1 MKVAFVI
8 PDVHLS
14 GGIGTVVEH
23 ARRLRDDHG
32 FDATLVL
39 DRDFPGQ
46 WTYERLETVP
56 LLPLPEAQQLDYD
69 VCVATWW
76 ETTYALFTLRAKRYG
91 YFVQSLEDRFFL
103 QQHSPSRLGAALT
116 YALPVSFITEA
127 QWIADAL
134 RALRPDA
141 SCYLVRNG
149 VDKEAFAVADEADVR
164 LDGPLR
170 VLVEG
175 RPSVWFKGV
184 PEALAA
190 ASRMQEPH
198 HVTVVASDPADVP
211 GSGYDRLVGPL
222 PHRELADVYRE
233 TDVLLKLSR
242 IEGMAG
248 PPLEA
253 FHCGATCVVTPVTG
267 HDEYVEHGWNGLL
280 VDWDDERGTA
290 RMLDLLATDRRLLH
304 FLRSNALATARGWP
318 SWGQSTQFMAA
329 ALETMLERPADG
341 AQAAGLRLA
350 SDMRAGIERYRLEL
364 RERDHLALAAATLSW
379 APHLFHALVA
389 KRWVRILARPLRPL
403 YRRLRARLERRM
415 AETRYTG

>member
-1 MKVAFVI
+1 MNVAFVI

-32 FDATLVL
+32 FDVSLVL

-46 WTYERLETVP
+46 WTYDRLESVP
-56 LLPLPEAQQLDYD
+56 VLPLPKAQEASYD
-69 VCVATWW
+69 VVVATWW
-76 ETTYALFTLRAKRYG
+76 ETTYALFTLESARYA
-91 YFVQSLEDRFFL
+91 YFVQSMEDRFFVP
-103 QQHSPSRLGAALT
+103 QHSPQRLGAGLT
-116 YALPVSFITEA
+116 YGLPVSFITEA
-127 QWIADAL
+127 RWIADTL

-141 SCYLVRNG
+141 SCYFVRNG
-149 VDKEAFAVADEADVR
+149 VDKDIFSVPDETDMR

-170 VLVEG
+170 ILVEG

-190 ASRMQEPH
+190 ASRMAAPR
-198 HVTVVASDPADVP
+198 HVTVVAADRADLP
-211 GSGYDRLVGPL
+211 TSGYDRILGPL
-222 PHRELADVYRE
+222 QQHELARVYGE

-242 IEGMAG
+242 IEGMFG

-290 RMLDLLATDRRLLH
+290 RMLDLLAQDRRLLH
-304 FLRSNALATARGWP
+304 FLRTNALATARTWP
-318 SWGQSTQFMAA
+318 SWGQATQFMAA
-329 ALETMLERPADG
+329 ALETIRERPAAG
-341 AQAAGLRLA
+341 AQASGLRLA
-350 SDMRAGIERYRLEL
+350 SDFRVGIERYRLEL

-379 APHLFHALVA
+379 APHLFHALLA
-389 KRWVRILARPLRPL
+389 KRWVRVLGRPARPL

-415 AETRYTG
+415 AEARYTG